1 MYSVSNKKN
10 IKNKTKKIDFTILE
24 GFDMASKDKVFKINE
39 SNIREIKIMNMKL
52 ANPLASKKVLKKYD
66 KLIEYLTEV
75 LVDDDDTGD
84 VTRKAL
90 DRIEKFRLEI
100 KIKYR
105 NFLKQKE
112 LEQMGKKLVIIK
124 KELLKKEQ
132 IIRNSYENIETNHRS
147 K

>member
-1 MYSVSNKKN
+1 MYSISNKK
-10 IKNKTKKIDFTILE
+10 IKSKSIDISILD
-24 GFDMASKDKVFKINE
+24 GFDMASKDKVFKIND
-39 SNIREIKIMNMKL
+39 SNIREIKIINKKL
-52 ANPLASKKVLKKYD
+52 ANPLVSKKVFKKYD
-66 KLIEYLTEV
+66 KLIEYLTDV
-75 LVDDDDTGD
+75 IVDDDDSGD
-84 VTRKAL
+84 TVRKAL

-112 LEQMGKKLVIIK
+112 LEQMGKKLVIMQ
-124 KELLKKEQ
+124 KELIKKEQ